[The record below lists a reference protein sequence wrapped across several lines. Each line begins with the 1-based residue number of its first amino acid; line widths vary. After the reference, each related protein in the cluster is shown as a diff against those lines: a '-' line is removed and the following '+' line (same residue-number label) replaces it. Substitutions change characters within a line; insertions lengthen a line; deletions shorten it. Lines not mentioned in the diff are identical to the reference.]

1 MKKDNVLFAVI
12 GLLLGLI
19 VGFAGAN
26 YLNRAGGAPAQA
38 QNGQVGLN
46 NPGGQTAP
54 VQPGGQPGPP
64 AAAMPQ
70 VAAALDKAKNEPDN
84 FDAQKMA
91 GIMFYNIRN
100 FAQAE
105 PYLAQANRIK
115 PDDFEVNEKL
125 GNINFDAGKYEEA
138 EKLYTAALAQK
149 PDDVNVRTDLGLSF
163 FFRQPRDT
171 DRAISEYR
179 KALQYDPKHELTLQN
194 LCAALKEKG
203 DKEALAEAVKKLE
216 EVNPKNAALPKLKQ

>member
-1 MKKDNVLFAVI
+1 MKKDNTLYAVI

-19 VGFAGAN
+19 IGFAGAN
-26 YLNRAGGAPAQA
+26 YLNRVGGAPVPATNGGPSGQTAPAQPGQQPGGGAPA
-38 QNGQVGLN
+38 
-46 NPGGQTAP
+46 
-54 VQPGGQPGPP
+54 
-64 AAAMPQ
+64 AAVPQ

-84 FDAQKMA
+84 FEAQKTA
-91 GIMFYNIRN
+91 GIMFYRIQNY
-100 FAQAE
+100 AQAE
-105 PYLAQANRIK
+105 PYLTQANRIK

-138 EKLYTAALAQK
+138 ERLYTAALAQK
-149 PDDVNVRTDLGLSF
+149 PGDVNVRTDLGLSF
-163 FFRQPRDT
+163 FFRQPRDV

-179 KALQYDPKHELTLQN
+179 KALQYDSKHELTLQN

-216 EVNPKNAALPKLKQ
+216 EVNPKNAALAKLKG

>member
-1 MKKDNVLFAVI
+1 MKKENTLYAVI

-19 VGFAGAN
+19 IGFTGAN
-26 YLNRAGGAPAQA
+26 YLNRMGGAPAQS
-38 QNGQVGLN
+38 QNGPNG
-46 NPGGQTAP
+46 PGVPNSPAGQTAP
-54 VQPGGQPGPP
+54 AQPGGGG
-64 AAAMPQ
+64 AAAIPQ

-84 FDAQKMA
+84 FDAQKQA
-91 GIMFYNIRN
+91 GMMYYRIQNLEQ
-100 FAQAE
+100 AQR
-105 PYLAQANRIK
+105 YLEQANRINPEDYETK
-115 PDDFEVNEKL
+115 VTL
-125 GNINFDAGKYEEA
+125 GNINFDAGKYDEA

-171 DRAISEYR
+171 DRAIAEYR

-216 EVNPKNAALPKLKQ
+216 EVNPKNEALAKLKQ

>member
-1 MKKDNVLFAVI
+1 MKKDNVLYAVI

-26 YLNRAGGAPAQA
+26 YLNRVGGAPVQA
-38 QNGQVGLN
+38 QNGPV

-54 VQPGGQPGPP
+54 LQPGGGG
-64 AAAMPQ
+64 AAAIPQ

-84 FDAQKMA
+84 FDAQKQA
-91 GIMFYNIRN
+91 GMMYYRIQNLDQ
-100 FAQAE
+100 AQR
-105 PYLAQANRIK
+105 YLEQANRINPEDYETK
-115 PDDFEVNEKL
+115 VTL
-125 GNINFDAGKYEEA
+125 GNINFDAGKYDEA
-138 EKLYTAALAQK
+138 EKLYTAALTQK

-216 EVNPKNAALPKLKQ
+216 EVNPKNEALAKLKQ